1 MQKIPKYKNNCSTE
15 CKRLNFINGDVFKD
29 QLPKPMNFNGKKRNL
44 NYKIEVNHLVSRES
58 LKVSNN
64 NKLLRL

>member
-15 CKRLNFINGDVFKD
+15 CKGLNFFNGDVFKD
-29 QLPKPMNFNGKKRNL
+29 QLPKPTNFNGKKSKL
-44 NYKIEVNHLVSRES
+44 NYEIEVNHLVSRES
-58 LKVSNN
+58 LKMSNN